1 MLNEWIDGALASIA
15 SLDPLA
21 RTLGAAVAILLETS
35 VLLGLIV
42 PGEMLVIIASTAVA
56 SPSDWLAM
64 VAAVIGGAL
73 AGESIGYVL
82 GHLLGPA
89 LIRSRLGHW
98 IGVERLT
105 RAEELLAERGGAAVF
120 ASRFLPVLHCLV
132 PLIAGLSGMSYRR
145 FLAWTTPACTLW
157 ALAYVSLAAVSS
169 ASYRELSRELQ
180 WAGVLFL
187 GALAIGLLLA
197 HFGKKWFARR
207 FLEPRTPTSRG
218 EADRRASRID

>member
-1 MLNEWIDGALASIA
+1 MLNEWIDWALASIA

-21 RTLGAAVAILLETS
+21 RTLGAGVAILLETS

-56 SPSDWLAM
+56 SPNDWLAM
-64 VAAVIGGAL
+64 VAAVICGAL
-73 AGESIGYVL
+73 AGESIGYAL

-89 LIRSRLGHW
+89 LIRSRLGRW

-105 RAEELLAERGGAAVF
+105 RAEELLAERGGVAVF
-120 ASRFLPVLHCLV
+120 ASRFLPVLHSLV

-187 GALAIGLLLA
+187 GVLAIGLLLV
-197 HFGKKWFARR
+197 HVGKKWFARR
-207 FLEPRTPTSRG
+207 LLEPGTPTSHG
-218 EADRRASRID
+218 EADRRASRSD